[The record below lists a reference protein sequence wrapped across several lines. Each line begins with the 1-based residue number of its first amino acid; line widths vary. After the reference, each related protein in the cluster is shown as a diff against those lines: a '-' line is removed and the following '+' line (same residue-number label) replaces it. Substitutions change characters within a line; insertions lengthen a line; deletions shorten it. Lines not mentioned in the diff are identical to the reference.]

1 MVYAYDKI
9 NDTLHVSLGEEEVAS
24 ANIRDTTVFLGF
36 DECGDI
42 CGLRIEGARGLT
54 EKSWNDMGVS
64 NNLPYELNELVLG
77 WLSGFCGW

>member
-1 MVYAYDKI
+1 MQTFV
-9 NDTLHVSLGEEEVAS
+9 TPQS
-24 ANIRDTTVFLGF
+24 FLGSTNAEAF
-36 DECGDI
+36 VDF
-42 CGLRIEGARGLT
+42 ASKAQRGLT